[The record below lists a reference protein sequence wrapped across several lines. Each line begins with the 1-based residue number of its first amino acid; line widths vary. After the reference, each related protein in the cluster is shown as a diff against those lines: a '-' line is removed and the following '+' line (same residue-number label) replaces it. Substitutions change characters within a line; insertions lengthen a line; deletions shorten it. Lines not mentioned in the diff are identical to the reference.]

1 MPGRKEM
8 KRRARRALKRHYILY
23 VALFLIA
30 AYIGAEF
37 SSSLE
42 VLDVTPAPG
51 YEAQERL
58 ERPSDLNGGI
68 TGVMR
73 DIFAG
78 DEEAAGELAY
88 ENEEAQIAR
97 AAQES
102 PALGRTRGVL
112 ARMVNS
118 VSSGSFVVSL
128 LAALHSLVGS
138 ENAAILLLI
147 LLGTAVLFAVWFFFI
162 NVFTV
167 ITRRVLL
174 EGRTYEKVPFQRI
187 LFLLR
192 VRKWTKVCCTMFLV
206 SFYQMLWNFTIIGG
220 IIKHYSY
227 YLVPYIAAENPDIA
241 PGEAIRLSRRLMK
254 GHKWEC
260 FVFGL
265 SFLPW
270 ALLGG
275 LTAGLSE
282 LLYSNAYRA
291 AAFTEYY
298 AGIREAAKREHVK
311 GSELMND
318 TYLFEMPEDELIYL
332 AYEDVISALVRPS
345 RDVLQ
350 LKGVRKFFADWFG
363 VLLTNTKKE
372 REYEKMQA
380 CRVKMELL
388 KGAVDRKTY
397 PSRLSAVP
405 EVQKRSRIET
415 IHYLRHYSVWSVI
428 LLFFIFSFA
437 GWMWEVSIHLVTD
450 GEFVNRG
457 VLHGP
462 WLPIYGGGGVLIL
475 LLLNKLRKRPVLE
488 FVGIVILCGCVEYT
502 TSVVLE
508 ILHNGER
515 WWDYSGY
522 FLNLNGRICAE
533 GLFVFGIGG
542 IAIVYMLAPLLDNQI
557 QRLHPAVLIPL
568 CLLLI
573 TGFAVDSFYSAEHP
587 NSGRGITD
595 YEERTACLQS
605 TCPPYTYL

>member
-102 PALGRTRGVL
+102 PVLGRTRGVL

-206 SFYQMLWNFTIIGG
+206 SFYQMLWNITIIGG

-270 ALLGG
+270 RAPGG
-275 LTAGLSE
+275 RRQAGLSE
-282 LLYSNAYRA
+282 TPVLQSPTGPP
-291 AAFTEYY
+291 AFTEYY
-298 AGIREAAKREHVK
+298 AGIRAAAKKAAPEGQRAPQRHL
-311 GSELMND
+311 SL
-318 TYLFEMPEDELIYL
+318 YEMPEDELIYL
-332 AYEDVISALVRPS
+332 AYEDVISALDTPAIQGCPAADRRPQVFCGLGSACSSPIHEDRSGSMS
-345 RDVLQ
+345 RC
-350 LKGVRKFFADWFG
+350 R
-363 VLLTNTKKE
+363 
-372 REYEKMQA
+372 A

-388 KGAVDRKTY
+388 KDALWTGRAY

-405 EVQKRSRIET
+405 EVQKRQPHRDDPLPAGT
-415 IHYLRHYSVWSVI
+415 TPCGPSV
-428 LLFFIFSFA
+428 LLFL
-437 GWMWEVSIHLVTD
+437 HLLRQRD
-450 GEFVNRG
+450 G
-457 VLHGP
+457 
-462 WLPIYGGGGVLIL
+462 
-475 LLLNKLRKRPVLE
+475 
-488 FVGIVILCGCVEYT
+488 
-502 TSVVLE
+502 
-508 ILHNGER
+508 
-515 WWDYSGY
+515 
-522 FLNLNGRICAE
+522 
-533 GLFVFGIGG
+533 
-542 IAIVYMLAPLLDNQI
+542 
-557 QRLHPAVLIPL
+557 
-568 CLLLI
+568 
-573 TGFAVDSFYSAEHP
+573 
-587 NSGRGITD
+587 SGRSASI
-595 YEERTACLQS
+595 L
-605 TCPPYTYL
+605 

>member
-1 MPGRKEM
+1 MPGRKD
-8 KRRARRALKRHYILY
+8 AALDCRRALKRHYILY

-227 YLVPYIAAENPDIA
+227 YLVPYIAAEKS
-241 PGEAIRLSRRLMK
+241 G
-254 GHKWEC
+254 
-260 FVFGL
+260 
-265 SFLPW
+265 
-270 ALLGG
+270 
-275 LTAGLSE
+275 
-282 LLYSNAYRA
+282 YRA
-291 AAFTEYY
+291 GRGDPAVPAADEGAQVGVLCLRAVLPALGA
-298 AGIREAAKREHVK
+298 AGGPDGR
-311 GSELMND
+311 
-318 TYLFEMPEDELIYL
+318 
-332 AYEDVISALVRPS
+332 ALGTS
-345 RDVLQ
+345 VLQ
-350 LKGVRKFFADWFG
+350 CLPGRCLHR
-363 VLLTNTKKE
+363 VLCGDPGGG
-372 REYEKMQA
+372 Q
-380 CRVKMELL
+380 
-388 KGAVDRKTY
+388 KGAREGQRADERH
-397 PSRLSAVP
+397 LS
-405 EVQKRSRIET
+405 
-415 IHYLRHYSVWSVI
+415 L
-428 LLFFIFSFA
+428 
-437 GWMWEVSIHLVTD
+437 
-450 GEFVNRG
+450 
-457 VLHGP
+457 
-462 WLPIYGGGGVLIL
+462 
-475 LLLNKLRKRPVLE
+475 
-488 FVGIVILCGCVEYT
+488 
-502 TSVVLE
+502 
-508 ILHNGER
+508 
-515 WWDYSGY
+515 
-522 FLNLNGRICAE
+522 
-533 GLFVFGIGG
+533 
-542 IAIVYMLAPLLDNQI
+542 
-557 QRLHPAVLIPL
+557 
-568 CLLLI
+568 
-573 TGFAVDSFYSAEHP
+573 
-587 NSGRGITD
+587 
-595 YEERTACLQS
+595 
-605 TCPPYTYL
+605 